1 MKITKE
7 QVEHVAKLA
16 RLAITEE
23 EKATFS
29 EQLSSILTYVE
40 QLNQL
45 DTSKVEPTSHV
56 LSMQNVFREDRVKD
70 SLPREEIL
78 AGAPDASE
86 EFFRVPRIIE

>member
-23 EKATFS
+23 EKSIFS

-40 QLNQL
+40 QLNRL

-56 LSMQNVFREDRVKD
+56 ISMQNVFREDRVKD
-70 SLPREEIL
+70 SLPREEVL
-78 AGAPDASE
+78 AGGPETSE

>member
-7 QVEHVAKLA
+7 QVEHVARLA

-23 EKATFS
+23 EKAVFS
-29 EQLSSILTYVE
+29 EQLSAILTYVE

-56 LSMQNVFREDRVKD
+56 ISMQNVFREDRIKK
-70 SLPREEIL
+70 SLPREEVL
-78 AGAPDASE
+78 AGAPEATD

>member
-56 LSMQNVFREDRVKD
+56 ISMQNVFREDRIKE
-70 SLPREEIL
+70 SLPREEVL
-78 AGAPDASE
+78 AGAPEASE

>member
-40 QLNQL
+40 QLNRL

-56 LSMQNVFREDRVKD
+56 ISMQNVFREDRVKD
-70 SLPREEIL
+70 CLPREEVL

>member
-16 RLAITEE
+16 RLAITDG

-29 EQLSSILTYVE
+29 DQLSSILTYVE

-56 LSMQNVFREDRVKD
+56 ISMQNVFREDRVKE
-70 SLPREEIL
+70 SLPREEVL
-78 AGAPDASE
+78 AGAPEASE

>member
-23 EKATFS
+23 EKSTFS
-29 EQLSSILTYVE
+29 EQLSAILTYVD
-40 QLNQL
+40 QLNEL

-56 LSMQNVFREDRVKD
+56 ISMQNVFREDRVKNC
-70 SLPREEIL
+70 LPREEAL
-78 AGAPDASE
+78 TGAPDVTE

>member
-23 EKATFS
+23 EKAIFS

-40 QLNQL
+40 QLKEL

-56 LSMQNVFREDRVKD
+56 ISMQNVFREDQVKKC
-70 SLPREEIL
+70 LPREEAL
-78 AGAPDASE
+78 AGAPEASD
-86 EFFRVPRIIE
+86 EFFRVPKIIE

>member
-16 RLAITEE
+16 RLAVADE
-23 EKATFS
+23 EKEMFS
-29 EQLSSILTYVE
+29 EQLSAILTYVDH
-40 QLNQL
+40 LNGL

-56 LSMQNVFREDRVKD
+56 ISMQNVFREDRVKNC
-70 SLPREEIL
+70 LPREETL
-78 AGAPDASE
+78 AGAPDATE

>member
-23 EKATFS
+23 EKAIFS

-40 QLNQL
+40 QLNRL

-56 LSMQNVFREDRVKD
+56 ISMQNVFREDRVKD
-70 SLPREEIL
+70 SLPREEVL
-78 AGAPDASE
+78 AGAPEASE

>member
-45 DTSKVEPTSHV
+45 NTSKVEPTSHV
-56 LSMQNVFREDRVKD
+56 ISMQNVFREDRIKE
-70 SLPREEIL
+70 SLPREEVL
-78 AGAPDASE
+78 AGAPEASE